1 MIPDP
6 RRQAAIARIHVAK
19 KALRLSD
26 ELYRAIIA
34 RVTGGKRS
42 SAALDAAE
50 RGRLLDELRRLGF
63 EAMDARGRSNTSPC
77 PGRGRASIASAGEG
91 IFDRGSTETARA

>member
-1 MIPDP
+1 MATDP
-6 RRQAAIARIHVAK
+6 RRQAAIAKIHVAK

-63 EAMDARGRSNTSPC
+63 QSARSPV
-77 PGRGRASIASAGEG
+77 RDLASLVKSH
-91 IFDRGSTETARA
+91 